1 MLLANNYKNNINLI
15 YYTLLCSFEQIEK
28 LIFNLVLRTHEIK
41 TNLIY
46 LGLSKACEHDE
57 ECKDICEGFK
67 GYCNTKEE
75 TCVCAGGKF
84 AEKFSLG
91 HHSKSDNN

>member
-1 MLLANNYKNNINLI
+1 MLLANNYNNNI
-15 YYTLLCSFEQIEK
+15 
-28 LIFNLVLRTHEIK
+28 
-41 TNLIY
+41 NLIY

-67 GYCNTKEE
+67 GYCNTKEG
-75 TCVCAGGKF
+75 TCVCEGGKF
-84 AEKFSLG
+84 SEKFSPG